1 MKLEKD
7 PQIICELSNS
17 QVGLKAYLVIDSFLP
32 GGAGGGVRVR
42 EDVTLEEVVGLARA
56 MTLKYRFLGV
66 IPRGG
71 AKAGIVMPLDTKP
84 KQREKIL
91 EAFGRQVAPLIKHGV
106 YHPWTDMN
114 TGPCEMNQILA
125 GAGLPPRVWRDSGY
139 YTALTVVAALSAC
152 CDVRGLEL
160 NGLSVAVEGFGNV
173 GSQVARELHQLG
185 VRVVAI
191 STMDGAVCDPSGLDI
206 PSLLSL
212 RKTHGSRLVHFLA
225 ERQIPRADLLEMPV
239 DILIPAAGAWT
250 INSLNAERVKARI
263 IAPAANIPITRD
275 ATEILAH
282 SDIEVLPD
290 FVCNCGG
297 ALGSYLEEKGFETA
311 KVRTILLEDFRAII
325 KDLIVRKQISEPP
338 ANTLASWLP
347 KAPTRSFPRRATG
360 LLAGALKRS
369 AMASHHFI
377 AAMRSQSH

>member
-1 MKLEKD
+1 
-7 PQIICELSNS
+7 
-17 QVGLKAYLVIDSFLP
+17 
-32 GGAGGGVRVR
+32 
-42 EDVTLEEVVGLARA
+42 
-56 MTLKYRFLGV
+56 
-66 IPRGG
+66 
-71 AKAGIVMPLDTKP
+71 
-84 KQREKIL
+84 
-91 EAFGRQVAPLIKHGV
+91 
-106 YHPWTDMN
+106 
-114 TGPCEMNQILA
+114 
-125 GAGLPPRVWRDSGY
+125 
-139 YTALTVVAALSAC
+139 
-152 CDVRGLEL
+152 
-160 NGLSVAVEGFGNV
+160 
-173 GSQVARELHQLG
+173 
-185 VRVVAI
+185 
-191 STMDGAVCDPSGLDI
+191 
-206 PSLLSL
+206 
-212 RKTHGSRLVHFLA
+212 
-225 ERQIPRADLLEMPV
+225 MPV